1 MWLMGGL
8 TCAFRRA
15 RIAGVCMLPPGA
27 VEGRYEAAMQVDKSI
42 DLARL
47 LSPRRKVACRCF
59 CSRGSFGEGLSG

>member
-1 MWLMGGL
+1 
-8 TCAFRRA
+8 
-15 RIAGVCMLPPGA
+15 MLPPGA

-59 CSRGSFGEGLSG
+59 CLRGSFGGGLSG